1 MRYIHYGANKYEPG
15 KFKPIVNCDH
25 DWTKPRSGG
34 LWASPVNAK
43 WGWRQWCNSENF
55 ETERLVNSFTFT
67 LSPEARVCHVRTIND
82 LRKLPKRQHMIDSM
96 YYTID
101 FEKAMRE
108 YDAIELHL
116 SEDVGDSW
124 EDSLYFKL
132 YGWDCDSILIMN
144 PEVIVA

>member
-1 MRYIHYGANKYEPG
+1 MRYIHYGADKYEPG
-15 KFKPIVNCDH
+15 KFKPIVNCNY

-34 LWASPVNAK
+34 LWASPVDAE
-43 WGWRQWCNSENF
+43 WGWKQWCSSEDF
-55 ETERLVNSFTFT
+55 ETERLVSSFTFT

-82 LRKLPKRQHMIDSM
+82 LRKLPKRQHMINSM
-96 YYTID
+96 YYLID
-101 FEKAMRE
+101 FEKAMQE

-116 SEDVGDSW
+116 SEDIGDSW
-124 EDSLYFKL
+124 EGSLYFKL